1 MLLTLMAALAAVW
14 TASCASHV
22 EEHSGKVELALS
34 GVSASGKTYRLRNGT
49 IRITGTSTA
58 SVSTEDNVDAPSINL
73 ELKAG
78 GYLAR
83 LVDGWFLERGKLDP
97 MTGTLTFENVKAV
110 LTSVNPAPFTVED
123 QRTTNLRFRFNAG
136 DDVVQL
142 GNGKVDIGIDVN
154 DCTGGPQGCDH
165 DGDGFPAGMD
175 CNDNDP
181 NVFPGAPETC
191 GDMRDNNCD
200 GRIDENCGGCMPG
213 NPNCDADGDGF
224 PAGMDCDDNDPSTF
238 PGAMEQCDGRDNNC
252 NGIADEGCSGCMA
265 GDPACDADADGVP
278 AGMDCNDQDPQT
290 FPGAP
295 ELCDM
300 RDNNCDGMVDE
311 NCGSGTC
318 SVVTQTGCPTGLACY
333 FVNQTGATTCLPPGN
348 VPRDAPCTGMAL
360 NECAPP
366 AVCTSPNGVNPRC
379 FGICD
384 PADPMGCSPPQ
395 HCLASPL
402 PGIGVCF

>member
-1 MLLTLMAALAAVW
+1 MLLAFMAALAAVW

-83 LVDGWFLERGKLDP
+83 LVDGWFLERGKADP
-97 MTGTLTFENVKAV
+97 MTGALTFENVKAV

-123 QRTTNLRFRFNAG
+123 QRTTNVRFRFNAG

-142 GNGKVDIGIDVN
+142 GNGKVAIGIDVN
-154 DCTGGPQGCDH
+154 DCTGGAQGCDQ
-165 DGDGFPAGMD
+165 DGDGFPAGMDCNDNDATVFPGAPEMCDGRDNNCDGRVDETCGCMPGNPNCDADADGFPAGLDCNDNDPTVFPGALEACDGRDNNCNGLIDENCGGCMPGNPNCDVDGDGVPAGMD

-181 NVFPGAPETC
+181 NVFPGAPE
-191 GDMRDNNCD
+191 MCD
-200 GRIDENCGGCMPG
+200 GRDNDCNGMIDENCGG
-213 NPNCDADGDGF
+213 A
-224 PAGMDCDDNDPSTF
+224 
-238 PGAMEQCDGRDNNC
+238 
-252 NGIADEGCSGCMA
+252 
-265 GDPACDADADGVP
+265 
-278 AGMDCNDQDPQT
+278 
-290 FPGAP
+290 
-295 ELCDM
+295 
-300 RDNNCDGMVDE
+300 
-311 NCGSGTC
+311 TC
-318 SVVTQTGCPTGLACY
+318 SAVAQTGCPAGLACY
-333 FVNQTGATTCLPPGN
+333 LVDASGATTCLPPGHL
-348 VPRDAPCTGMAL
+348 PRGAGCMEGVL

-366 AVCTSPNGVNPRC
+366 AACASPDGANFFC

-384 PADPMGCSPPQ
+384 PMNPSGCGPGQQCQAAPG
-395 HCLASPL
+395 L